1 MIYVFCTQKTYK
13 TAIYLFWA
21 LCLLVK
27 AYKFGDCE
35 AFFLLLLYH
44 TNFFL
49 IEEGVEIY
57 S

>member
-35 AFFLLLLYH
+35 AFFYCYYY
-44 TNFFL
+44 TTPIFF
-49 IEEGVEIY
+49 
-57 S
+57 

>member
-35 AFFLLLLYH
+35 AFFYCYYY
-44 TNFFL
+44 TIPEFF
-49 IEEGVEIY
+49 
-57 S
+57 

>member
-35 AFFLLLLYH
+35 AFFFIAIIIPH
-44 TNFFL
+44 QNFFDR
-49 IEEGVEIY
+49 GRHRNR
-57 S
+57 

>member
-13 TAIYLFWA
+13 TAICLFWA

-35 AFFLLLLYH
+35 AFFIAIIIPYQ
-44 TNFFL
+44 FFFNR
-49 IEEGVEIY
+49 GRCRNR
-57 S
+57 